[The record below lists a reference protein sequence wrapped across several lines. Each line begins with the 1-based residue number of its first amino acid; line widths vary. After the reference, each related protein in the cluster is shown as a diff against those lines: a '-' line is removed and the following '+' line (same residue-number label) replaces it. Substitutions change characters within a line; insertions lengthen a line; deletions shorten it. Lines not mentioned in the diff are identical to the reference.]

1 MSKSERREA
10 ATFRHRVVTVLTAVL
25 LAGVPVAF
33 AQSSGAKKPL
43 GKMTCEEF
51 LVLEDTFKPKVVYWA
66 AAYGKG
72 GKPEAAVLDVEGTE
86 KVVPII
92 VEECKKAPKA
102 SFWQKVKAEVKKVE
116 KMM

>member
-1 MSKSERREA
+1 MERREP
-10 ATFRHRVVTVLTAVL
+10 TMPRHRVATVLTAAAL

-51 LVLEDTFKPKVVYWA
+51 LVLEDTFRPKVVYWA

-102 SFWQKVKAEVKKVE
+102 SFWQKLKAEVKKLE
-116 KMM
+116 KKM

>member
-1 MSKSERREA
+1 MP
-10 ATFRHRVVTVLTAVL
+10 RHRLAIVLTTAAL

-51 LVLEDTFKPKVVYWA
+51 LVLEDTVKPKVVYWA

-86 KVVPII
+86 NVVPII

-102 SFWQKVKAEVKKVE
+102 SFWQKLKPEVKKLE
-116 KMM
+116 KKM

>member
-1 MSKSERREA
+1 VPIEREA
-10 ATFRHRVVTVLTAVL
+10 TMPRHRVAIVLTAAVL

-33 AQSSGAKKPL
+33 AQSSAPKKPL

-66 AAYGKG
+66 VAYGKG

-102 SFWQKVKAEVKKVE
+102 SFWQKVKAEVKKLDK
-116 KMM
+116 KM